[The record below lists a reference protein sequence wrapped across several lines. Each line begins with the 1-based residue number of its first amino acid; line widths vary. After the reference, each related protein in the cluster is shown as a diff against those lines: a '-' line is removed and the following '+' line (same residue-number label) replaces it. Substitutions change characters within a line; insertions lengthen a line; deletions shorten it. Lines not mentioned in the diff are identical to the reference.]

1 VRLGVVTFSEMAHE
15 MGELQGKLREREET
29 LREREETLRERDMAV
44 TTLLDLVKSH
54 EGKLSALQ
62 STLLATI
69 AENELLKRKL
79 YGTKSERTNTSEF
92 QLVIAGLFPE
102 NEALRDALTAALTP
116 GDSGNGGGDDGDE
129 KTGRDEKEKKPR
141 ATPKGRRDLSA
152 SDLPKVVCKIEDE
165 ELAQQGR
172 RIKYDSTYEL
182 LHLRGGLRVLEKQTA
197 VYEIEVAGEK
207 TVLAAQQPQRLFPR
221 SLCHTSVY
229 AWLAVEKFVLG
240 VPCYRLEQS
249 LAAEAESL
257 DRGTMCRYLEDLG
270 STLAGTIV
278 KAMFRDARDN
288 CRVLSTDATGA
299 AIQPGSS
306 ADGRRQAC
314 KKGHFFTIV
323 ADCDHVL
330 FHYVESHSSDAVK
343 KIFEGFAGHL
353 QSDAS
358 AVYNVLDWGAPTL
371 LLDVDALDADEKAGR
386 LRLVGC
392 WAHCRRY
399 FFEAAIT
406 KHRSGLEGL
415 AKIREMFRIDAQFK
429 KLPPRERKRRREV
442 ELAPLM
448 DDFFAWVEQAR
459 RTEIGR
465 TKASKALGY
474 AHNQEHEL
482 RRVLEDGRLALD
494 NTRSERALRPL
505 VVGRKNW
512 LFYGS
517 DVHAQSAA
525 AIFSIISSCRLH
537 RIDVYAYLA
546 DVLRVLP
553 YWPEDRMIEL
563 APKYWVATRGR
574 LADAELAEPVGNI
587 TVPPPPPD

>member
-1 VRLGVVTFSEMAHE
+1 MEHE
-15 MGELQGKLREREET
+15 MGELQGRLREREGMLREREEM
-29 LREREETLRERDMAV
+29 LRERDVAI

-69 AENELLKRKL
+69 AENELLKRRL
-79 YGTKSERTNTSEF
+79 FGTKSERTNTSEF
-92 QLVIAGLFPE
+92 QLLIAGLFPE
-102 NEALRDALTAALTP
+102 NEALRDALTGALTP
-116 GDSGNGGGDDGDE
+116 GDSGNDGDDGDA

-141 ATPKGRRDLSA
+141 PTPKGRRDLSA
-152 SDLPKVVCKIEDE
+152 SDLPKIVCKIEDE
-165 ELAQQGR
+165 ELAKQGR
-172 RIKYDSTYEL
+172 LVRHESTYEL
-182 LHLRGGLRVLEKQTA
+182 MHLRGGLRVLEKQTA
-197 VYEIEVAGEK
+197 VYEIDVVGEK
-207 TVLAAQQPQRLFPR
+207 TLLAAEQPRRLFRR

-229 AWLAVEKFVLG
+229 AWLAVEKFGLG

-270 STLAGTIV
+270 STLATTV
-278 KAMFRDARDN
+278 VEAMFRDARDN

-330 FHYVESHSSDAVK
+330 FHYVDSHSSEEVK
-343 KIFEGFAGHL
+343 KLFAGCAGHL
-353 QSDAS
+353 QCDAS
-358 AVYNVLDWGAPTL
+358 SVYNVLDLGAPTL
-371 LLDVDALDADEKAGR
+371 LLDLPDAEEEEAAKS

-415 AKIREMFRIDAQFK
+415 AKIREMFRVDAQFK
-429 KLPPRERKRRREV
+429 KLPPRDRKRRREV

-459 RTEIGR
+459 QTEIGR

-517 DVHAQSAA
+517 DDHAQSAA
-525 AIFSIISSCRLH
+525 AIFSILSSCRLH
-537 RIDVYAYLA
+537 RIDAYAYLA

-553 YWPEDRMIEL
+553 YWPKDRMIEL
-563 APKYWVATRGR
+563 APKYWVATRAR
-574 LADAELAEPVGNI
+574 LADAELAEHVGTI

>member
-1 VRLGVVTFSEMAHE
+1 MSQELGA
-15 MGELQGKLREREET
+15 LREE
-29 LREREETLRERDMAV
+29 LRERDMAI

-92 QLVIAGLFPE
+92 QLLIAGLFPE
-102 NEALRDALTAALTP
+102 NEALRDALTGALTP
-116 GDSGNGGGDDGDE
+116 GDSGKDGDDGDNA
-129 KTGRDEKEKKPR
+129 KTGRDKKPR

-165 ELAQQGR
+165 ELAKQGR
-172 RIKYDSTYEL
+172 VMKYESTYEL

-207 TVLAAQQPQRLFPR
+207 TLLAAEQPRRLFPR

-229 AWLAVEKFVLG
+229 AWLAVEKFALG

-257 DRGTMCRYLEDLG
+257 DRGTMCRYLEELG
-270 STLAGTIV
+270 STLSATV
-278 KAMFRDARDN
+278 VEAMFRDARDN
-288 CRVLSTDATGA
+288 CQVLSTDATGA
-299 AIQPGSS
+299 AIQPESS

-343 KIFEGFAGHL
+343 KLFEGFAGHL
-353 QSDAS
+353 QCDAS
-358 AVYNVLDWGAPTL
+358 AVYDVLDRGALTL
-371 LLDVDALDADEKAGR
+371 LLDAEEEPES

-406 KHRSGLEGL
+406 KHPTGLEGL
-415 AKIREMFRIDAQFK
+415 AKIREMFRVDAQFK
-429 KLPPRERKRRREV
+429 KLPPRDRKRRRLV
-442 ELAPLM
+442 ELAPLL
-448 DDFFAWVEQAR
+448 DDFFAWVERAR
-459 RTEIGR
+459 RTEIAR

-494 NTRSERALRPL
+494 NTRSERALRPI

-525 AIFSIISSCRLH
+525 AIFSILSSCRLH
-537 RIDVYAYLA
+537 GVDAYAYLT

-553 YWPEDRMIEL
+553 YWPKDRMLEL
-563 APKYWVATRGR
+563 APKNWAATRAR
-574 LADAELAEPVGNI
+574 LSDAELAQPVGVVTI
-587 TVPPPPPD
+587 PPPPAG